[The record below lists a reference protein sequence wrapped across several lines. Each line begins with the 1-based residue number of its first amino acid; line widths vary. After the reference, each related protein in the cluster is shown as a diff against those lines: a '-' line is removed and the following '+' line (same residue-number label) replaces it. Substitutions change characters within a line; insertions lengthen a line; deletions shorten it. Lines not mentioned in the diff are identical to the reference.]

1 MGDQRPDP
9 AQIPANSDTE
19 RQGSSAAL
27 KAFFRI
33 ADAWKLT
40 TEEQMTL
47 LGSPARSTF
56 FKLKKE
62 GGTLSQDTRERISY
76 VLGIYQALQILLP
89 DPHAADEWIR
99 KPNSASIF
107 NGEPALSL
115 MLAGRVA
122 DLFLARRYLDAQ
134 RGA

>member
-1 MGDQRPDP
+1 MGDQRSDS
-9 AQIPANSDTE
+9 AQVPANASADKD
-19 RQGSSAAL
+19 SSNAAL
-27 KAFFRI
+27 RAFFQI

-40 TEEQMTL
+40 TDEQMTL

-62 GGTLSQDTRERISY
+62 GGMFSQDTKERISY

-89 DPHAADEWIR
+89 DTKSADEWIR
-99 KPNSASIF
+99 RPNAANIF
-107 NGEPALSL
+107 NGESALSL
-115 MLAGRVA
+115 MLGGRVA
-122 DLFLARRYLDAQ
+122 DLFIVRRYLDAQ